1 MEEREDLLSILR
13 EHRPYYFW
21 VLVAQMAVSGAAI
34 AWWEVVYGGHASGVG
49 AAIAVALKMSALI
62 PLWGVT
68 TVIIVDLGRRVMVL
82 LPDGRAKI
90 MAKARAEGEARG
102 EARGRAEG
110 RAESAHKLAAW
121 ADWYAR
127 WEEAKAKGE
136 PFDEP
141 PPVSRNGASGNN
153 GASGSNSAS
162 GSNGE

>member
-21 VLVAQMAVSGAAI
+21 VLVAQMVVSGVAI
-34 AWWEVVYGGHASGVG
+34 TWWEVVYGGHASAVG
-49 AAIAVALKMSALI
+49 AAIAVGLKMSALI
-62 PLWGVT
+62 PLWGVMA
-68 TVIIVDLGRRVMVL
+68 VIIVDSGRRVMVL

-90 MAKARAEGEARG
+90 RAKARAEGK
-102 EARGRAEG
+102 AEG
-110 RAESAHKLAAW
+110 RAESAHELSAW

-141 PPVSRNGASGNN
+141 PPAHRNGASGND
-153 GASGSNSAS
+153 GK
-162 GSNGE
+162 

>member
-62 PLWGVT
+62 PLWGVMA
-68 TVIIVDLGRRVMVL
+68 VIIVDSGRRVMVL

-90 MAKARAEGEARG
+90 MAKGEARG
-102 EARGRAEG
+102 EARRH
-110 RAESAHKLAAW
+110 SAW

-141 PPVSRNGASGNN
+141 PPAPPDGYRNGK
-153 GASGSNSAS
+153 SGSD
-162 GSNGE
+162 GK

>member
-21 VLVAQMAVSGAAI
+21 VLVAQMVVSGAAI
-34 AWWEVVYGGHASGVG
+34 AWWEVVYGGHASAVG

-62 PLWGVT
+62 PLWGVMA
-68 TVIIVDLGRRVMVL
+68 VIVVDIRRRIVVL

-90 MAKARAEGEARG
+90 RAEGEAR
-102 EARGRAEG
+102 RH
-110 RAESAHKLAAW
+110 SAW

-136 PFDEP
+136 SFDEP
-141 PPVSRNGASGNN
+141 PPAPPDGYRNGKSGNDGGN
-153 GASGSNSAS
+153 K
-162 GSNGE
+162 

>member
-21 VLVAQMAVSGAAI
+21 VLVAQMVVSGAAI

-62 PLWGVT
+62 PLWGVMA
-68 TVIIVDLGRRVMVL
+68 VIIVDSGRRVMVL

-90 MAKARAEGEARG
+90 MAK
-102 EARGRAEG
+102 GRAEG
-110 RAESAHKLAAW
+110 RAEGEAQRHSAW

-141 PPVSRNGASGNN
+141 PPAPPDGYRNGKSGND
-153 GASGSNSAS
+153 GK
-162 GSNGE
+162 